1 MKLDI
6 DNRYEIGDLVI
17 IKDLDF
23 QYSHD
28 EPMAFCKIGIVSA
41 IIADSTLRS
50 ANQSNPTDDMI
61 NTVIQYRINTS
72 IADKMTFI
80 ERSITVNE
88 GAILGKVDD
97 ITPEMMTKLRSW
109 FPAER
114 RLITHDTSC

>member
-1 MKLDI
+1 MKIDI
-6 DNRYEIGDLVI
+6 DNSYELGDLVI
-17 IKDLDF
+17 VKDLDF
-23 QYSHD
+23 RYSND
-28 EPMAFCKIGIVSA
+28 EPMAFCKIGRVTA
-41 IIADSTLRS
+41 IISDSTLRS
-50 ANQSNPTDDMI
+50 TNQSNPTDDMI

-109 FPAER
+109 FPQKG
-114 RLITHDTSC
+114 D